1 MKTGDRFSFRIPIVS
16 GREFRMSGMDKK
28 NRWLYIK
35 NSLNQ
40 RR

>member
-28 NRWLYIK
+28 IGGCI
-35 NSLNQ
+35 
-40 RR
+40 